1 VERQRGD
8 TERRYMGRLTEG
20 KRQREGHK
28 NNDRRVKQRV
38 RNRGKTEDREK
49 QETEGVNKG

>member
-1 VERQRGD
+1 
-8 TERRYMGRLTEG
+8 MGRLTEG